1 MAAHS
6 MSAASQLDSVT
17 VAGKTFVAGL
27 TWRPLRR
34 ARSYMAEARQIGK
47 AEGMEMVAIRKAKA
61 VTQAG
66 FAPKTTGG
74 KFKGK
79 YSLAAA
85 LAGEIGDNWLGAFQV
100 GPDRYA
106 FVAVRGGGVIPGR
119 DFIDNRDRVED
130 AMRQMYGVLGSDDEN
145 FKREGKIIAP
155 ADFNFGGEEIR
166 LETLLS
172 RKKLPRSY
180 QLRPLTLGLTTKE
193 ISLGVV
199 ALAVIAGAAHF
210 ASLGYDKYRAGVAQR
225 EAAAAAAQAQSAEEM
240 ARATAAAG
248 IVRPWTSQPHAAPFV
263 QACEA
268 RVDALPIAMG
278 GWVFQQAV
286 CSPTN
291 VTATYASTGTT
302 DAGSF
307 TSAAKAGLGV
317 TPSVA
322 GAGTQAS
329 GTFTLPLETKPAA
342 DDTLQPMDAVTAR
355 IEDAVRP
362 LSDYA
367 SVTFATVPAV
377 DPHIDGAPPAPTWRT
392 TQFTLKSGIPLRE
405 LADSIDTGGLRIA
418 QVTTTLDPGSAT
430 LTWSASGEIYGR

>member
-1 MAAHS
+1 MATRSISTAP
-6 MSAASQLDSVT
+6 QLDSVT
-17 VAGKTFVAGL
+17 VAGRTFVAGL
-27 TWRPLRR
+27 TWKPLRR

-66 FAPKTTGG
+66 FAPKSSGS

-85 LAGEIGDNWLGAFQV
+85 LAGEIGDNWLGVFQV

-119 DFIDNRDRVED
+119 DFIADRDRVED
-130 AMRQMYGVLGSDDEN
+130 AMRQMYGVLASDDET

-166 LETLLS
+166 LEPLLG

-193 ISLGVV
+193 IFIGVV
-199 ALAVIAGAAHF
+199 ALVLIAGGAHF
-210 ASLGYDKYRAGVAQR
+210 ASVGYDRYRAGVAQR

-263 QACEA
+263 EACEA
-268 RVDALPIAMG
+268 RVDALPIALG

-291 VTATYASTGTT
+291 VTATYASTGTS
-302 DAGSF
+302 DAGTF
-307 TSAAKAGLGV
+307 LSAAKAALGI
-317 TPSVA
+317 TPTIA
-322 GAGTQAS
+322 GSEPQAS
-329 GTFTLPLETKPAA
+329 GTVTVPVATKPAG
-342 DDTLQPMDAVTAR
+342 DDTLQPMDAITAR

-362 LSDYA
+362 IGDYT
-367 SVTFATVPAV
+367 SITFAATPAV
-377 DPHIDGAPPAPTWRT
+377 DPHVDGAPPPPTWHT
-392 TQFTLKSGIPLRE
+392 TQFTLKSGIPLAE
-405 LADSIDTGGLRIA
+405 LISDIDTAGLRIG
-418 QVTTTLDPGSAT
+418 QVTTTLDPTSAT
-430 LTWSASGEIYGR
+430 LSWSATGEIYGR